1 MPKSNGFVLL
11 MTIIVTIAL
20 TGCGGSSNQ
29 PLPPPGGGFSNSN
42 LNGTYVV
49 SFSGYDIGNGYGSF
63 FSVLGNITA
72 NGTGDIT
79 GGTVDINDPSL
90 GSALGTSY
98 VFTKLSTSGTYNIT
112 ADGRGTGSISLNI
125 NGATVAFGLDFVMTS
140 TSHGLISRFDQSGSG
155 SGSIDLQ
162 APNLS
167 QSSFAGS
174 YAFGFSGVDGGAI
187 NPLATVGS
195 FTLDSNGNVTVGQQ
209 DFGDN
214 GDSRGLK
221 NLSVTGTVF
230 AGVPGS
236 SQLTTGA
243 RGFGT
248 LHFDVWAIDTT
259 HLKFIETDSF
269 GYMEGDA
276 LSSTGHATLASG
288 PLVLTLS
295 GEDVA
300 QGPFAAGGML
310 TSDGTSQITS
320 GAEDVNDEG
329 LVTQAP
335 QVTGS
340 FTVNGARTLLTLNN
354 IYNGN
359 LYGNTLAAANYTFA
373 AYPYNGGAFLLE
385 VDNGGG
391 TTFGI
396 SNGTLYTQSAT
407 TINSSQGYG
416 LNLSGANGDGE
427 VDWIAE
433 FTTSGNTMNGLYD
446 ANNLGY
452 LITDARLGTGTYS
465 VASNGRGTTSFPA
478 LQTNGNSFISALNLT
493 FYVVDSSTAVFL
505 ETDPGQLSIG
515 AFELQT
521 NGAGETAAQLTAT
534 ARPQFSIIRPVF
546 ANHRSFQSQLDT
558 KH

>member
-1 MPKSNGFVLL
+1 
-11 MTIIVTIAL
+11 MTILVAIAL
-20 TGCGGSSNQ
+20 TGCGRSGNQ
-29 PLPPPGGGFSNSN
+29 PVPPPGGGFSNSN

-49 SFSGYDIGNGYGSF
+49 SFSGYDISNGYGSF

-72 NGTGDIT
+72 NGTGGIT
-79 GGTVDINDPSL
+79 GGTIDIDDPAL

-98 VFTKLSTSGTYNIT
+98 VLTKVATSGSYNIT
-112 ADGRGTGSISLNI
+112 TDGRGTGSMSVNI
-125 NGATVAFGLDFVMTS
+125 NGATVVFELDFVMTS

-162 APNLS
+162 ASNLS

-187 NPLATVGS
+187 NSLATVGS
-195 FTLDSNGNVTVGQQ
+195 FTLDGNGNVTAGQQ

-221 NLSVTGTVF
+221 NLSVTGTVLTG
-230 AGVPGS
+230 APGS

-243 RGFGT
+243 HGFGT

-259 HLKFIETDSF
+259 HLKFIETDSL

-276 LSSTGHATLASG
+276 LSSAGHTSLPSG
-288 PLVLTLS
+288 SLVLTLS

-300 QGPFAAGGML
+300 QGPFAAGGVL
-310 TSDGTSQITS
+310 TSDGASQITS
-320 GAEDVNDEG
+320 GMEDVNDEG
-329 LVTQAP
+329 LIAQAP

-340 FTVNGARTLLTLNN
+340 FTTSSARTLLTLNN

-359 LYGNTLAAANYTFA
+359 LYGNTLAASNYTFA

-391 TTFGI
+391 SAFGI
-396 SNGTLYTQSAT
+396 SNGTLYAQSAT
-407 TINSSQGYG
+407 TIDSSQGYG
-416 LNLSGANGDGE
+416 LNLSGANGIGE

-433 FTTSGNTMNGLYD
+433 FTTSGNTMDGLYD

-452 LITDARLGTGTYS
+452 LITDARLGTGTYA
-465 VASNGRGTTSFPA
+465 VASNGRGTASFPTI
-478 LQTNGNSFISALNLT
+478 QVNGNSLINTLNLT
-493 FYVVDSSTAVFL
+493 FYVVDNSTAVFL
-505 ETDPGQLSIG
+505 ETDAGQLSIG

-521 NGAGETAAQLTAT
+521 AAAGDTAVQPAA
-534 ARPQFSIIRPVF
+534 AEHPQFPLIHPVF
-546 ANHRSFQSQLDT
+546 ANHRSFQPQPDA
-558 KH
+558 KHQ